1 MILPY
6 TRPFA
11 LLALL
16 TAADLTEN
24 EDTITALRGR
34 AIREMGP

>member
-6 TRPFA
+6 THPFA

-34 AIREMGP
+34 TIREMGP